1 MYDLDW
7 LYGRQNWKTGLDA
20 IRALLA
26 ELGDPQTSFK
36 SVLIGGTNGKGSTA
50 ATLAS
55 ILTAA
60 GYKTGLFTSPHL
72 TRFTE
77 RFRCDGI
84 EISEEDVQ
92 KLLHEIGPHAE
103 RLGAS
108 FFEIVTAL
116 ACLHFRDSGVE
127 FAVMEVGLG
136 GRLDATNALDPEI
149 SIITH
154 IAHDHTH
161 ILGHTLTEIA
171 REKAGIMRQNRLCLT
186 SATGEACKEIERIAQ
201 EKESRLWCI
210 GREIQVSADSRGRAG
225 WDMAV
230 AVEKETIRCNSPL
243 LGKHQVENTALA
255 VSAALALGVSEGAI
269 VQGTQKTSWSGRL
282 EFVSWKGKTLLLD
295 GAHNPSGIQMLIEGL
310 QSLDIPFPPLVFGAS
325 ADKDLSEMGNLL
337 RPHVKTVIL
346 TQAEFSS
353 RAKPA
358 SEMVPF
364 FPDAEIF
371 IARNPTDALEQLG
384 QITKHLNLNTPESPV
399 GVVAGSLYLIGEVR
413 GILKSQSLERRLR
426 TQ

>member
-7 LYGRQNWKTGLDA
+7 LYGRQNWKIGLEA
-20 IRALLA
+20 IRALLTG
-26 ELGDPQTSFK
+26 LGNPQTSFK

-60 GYKTGLFTSPHL
+60 GHKTGLFTSPHL

-77 RFRCDGI
+77 RFRCDGV

-92 KLLHEIGPHAE
+92 KLLDEIGPYAE

-116 ACLHFRDSGVE
+116 ACLHFRNSGVD

-186 SATGEACKEIERIAQ
+186 SATGEACKEIKRVAQ
-201 EKESRLWCI
+201 QKESRLWCV
-210 GREIQVSADSRGRAG
+210 GREIQVSAEARGRAG

-230 AVEKETIRCNSPL
+230 TVEKQTICCSSPL

-255 VSAALALGVSEGAI
+255 VSAALALGVSEEAI

-282 EFVSWKGKTLLLD
+282 EFISWKGKTLLLD

-310 QSLDIPFPPLVFGAS
+310 QNLDIPFPPLIFGAS

-364 FPDAEIF
+364 FPDARIF
-371 IARNPTDALEQLG
+371 IARNPRAALEQLG
-384 QITKHLNLNTPESPV
+384 QITKHLNTLESPV